1 LSGTFVPLK
10 DIARD
15 VDDGKIAE
23 EWSVEI
29 VRELLAKDYKF
40 SPRLF

>member
-1 LSGTFVPLK
+1 MSGTFVPLK

-23 EWSVEI
+23 ELSVEI

>member
-1 LSGTFVPLK
+1 
-10 DIARD
+10 

-29 VRELLAKDYKF
+29 VHELLAKDYKF